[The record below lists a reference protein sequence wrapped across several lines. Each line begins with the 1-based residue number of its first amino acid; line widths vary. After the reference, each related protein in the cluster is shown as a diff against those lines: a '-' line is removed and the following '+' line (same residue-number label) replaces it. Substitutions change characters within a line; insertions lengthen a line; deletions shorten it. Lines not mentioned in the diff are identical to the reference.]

1 MPDQE
6 NREASRSTNPI
17 HGQLCYLQIPAV
29 DAMKS
34 AEFYE
39 RVFGW
44 RIERPHASFDAPGLI
59 GQWVTDR
66 PVSPSA
72 GALLWINVDDI
83 DAAAE
88 RVRAAGGQILT
99 PIAMDG
105 PRRLATILDPAGNAI
120 GIAQH

>member
-6 NREASRSTNPI
+6 NREAGQSTNPI

-29 DAMKS
+29 DAMKF

-39 RVFGW
+39 GVFGW

-59 GQWVTDR
+59 GRWVTDR

-72 GALLWINVDDI
+72 GPLLWINVDDI

-88 RVRAAGGQILT
+88 RVRAADGQVLT
-99 PIAMDG
+99 PIARDG
-105 PRRLATILDPAGNAI
+105 SRRLATILYPAGNAI